1 MKALIDGDI
10 VLHRC
15 AGSCEPTK
23 IKPFVEPP
31 DTAIQR
37 MTDLVRRIL
46 TETAADEFTIY
57 VGDGKTFRHIL
68 YPEYKAHRIKPRPT
82 HYELLKNIL
91 FKDYPTTLV
100 TEIETDDRLG
110 IEQVKM
116 GDSSI
121 ICSIDKDLL
130 QIPGHHYNFVRQY
143 RSFVSPSD
151 GLRTFYRQL
160 VTGDGTDNIPGYDGK
175 IRHSVPQFLEKL
187 MVPLDEMEDEWDMY
201 KYCLDIYNDSV
212 YDDNFPMHNP
222 NLFLHRNAQ
231 LLYILK
237 EEGVYWQPPK
247 KNENQVTMIGVV
259 QDIIP
264 SSSECYD
271 KALED
276 IHQNTNV

>member
-10 VLHRC
+10 ILHRC

-37 MTDLVRRIL
+37 MTDLVSRIL
-46 TETAADEFTIY
+46 TEISADEFTIY
-57 VGDGKTFRHIL
+57 VGDGKTFRHTL
-68 YPEYKAHRIKPRPT
+68 YPEYKAHRTKPRPT
-82 HYELLKNIL
+82 HYELLKGIL
-91 FKDYPTTLV
+91 FKDYPTSLV

-116 GDSSI
+116 GDGSI

-160 VTGDGTDNIPGYDGK
+160 VAGDGTDNIPSYDGK
-175 IRHSVPQFLEKL
+175 LRHSIPQFMEKL
-187 MVPLDEMEDEWDMY
+187 LAPIDEMGDELDMY
-201 KYCLDIYNDSV
+201 IYVRDLYSDQEYETIEN
-212 YDDNFPMHNP
+212 M
-222 NLFLHRNAQ
+222 HRNAQ

-247 KNENQVTMIGVV
+247 KNESQATMIGAM
-259 QDIIP
+259 QDIMP
-264 SSSECYD
+264 SSSECCD
-271 KALED
+271 KEQDD
-276 IHQNTNV
+276 IPQNINA